1 MMYSFG
7 SFEVA
12 RPENFEVPREQVTT
26 YDVGVSGS
34 YKLQSGSPLINK
46 GVTQPGTL
54 AGATIDFWG
63 DSLPKG
69 GKYDIGIDEVA

>member
-1 MMYSFG
+1 ML
-7 SFEVA
+7 
-12 RPENFEVPREQVTT
+12 
-26 YDVGVSGS
+26 VSAGHGGTIGNADNLHALS
-34 YKLQSGSPLINK
+34 AYKLQSNSPLINH

-54 AGATIDFWG
+54 ASTVTDFFG